1 MASSETTLLPIIIA
15 HRGASGYRPE
25 HTLES
30 YKLGIEMGAD
40 FIEPDLVMTK
50 DGVLIARHENEI
62 STTTNV
68 ADHPLFASRKT
79 TKTIEEKT
87 HTGWFT
93 EDFTLAELKTLKAKE
108 RLPDLRP
115 KNTLF
120 DNKLDI
126 LTLEEIVVFVR
137 QQSNLNKRKI
147 GLYIELKHPTYF
159 SDIGLPMEDNFLSI
173 LEKNDLNSQAANV
186 PIFIQ
191 CFWPQTLRKIRDK
204 TPLPLILLLA
214 TTPPDHSVLEA
225 LNLSKWEEILEPNHL
240 KFISNFCDGIGPD
253 LSLIF
258 PTTTDTTH
266 PTESKL
272 IQNAHAENLKVHVWT
287 LRAENAMIPHKY
299 RDGLESDAN
308 NASSFGNLTILTQDL
323 VNAGIDGIFTDHT
336 DIVFKALKNVSTSSK
351 P

>member
-1 MASSETTLLPIIIA
+1 MASSEAKPLPIIIA

-30 YKLGIEMGAD
+30 YKLAIEMGAD

-68 ADHPLFASRKT
+68 TDHPEFASRKT
-79 TKTIEEKT
+79 IKTIEGEI

-126 LTLEEIVVFVR
+126 LTLEEIIVFAR

-159 SDIGLPMEDNFLSI
+159 NDIGLPMEDSFLAI
-173 LEKNDLNSQAANV
+173 LEKNDLNSQTPDLPV
-186 PIFIQ
+186 FIQ
-191 CFWPQTLRKIRDK
+191 CFWPHTLQKIRDK

-214 TTPPDHSVLEA
+214 TTPPDHSVLET
-225 LNLSKWEEILEPNHL
+225 LNISKWEETFEPNHL

-253 LSLIF
+253 LSLVF
-258 PTTTDTTH
+258 PATTDTTQ

-272 IQNAHAENLKVHVWT
+272 IQNAHAANLKVHVWT
-287 LRAENAMIPHKY
+287 LRAENAMLPHKY
-299 RDGLESDAN
+299 RIGPEGDAS
-308 NASSFGNLTILTQDL
+308 NATSFGNLVDLTQDL
-323 VNAGIDGIFTDHT
+323 VSAGIDGFFTDHT
-336 DIVFKALKNVSTSSK
+336 DIVFKALKSFSTSSK